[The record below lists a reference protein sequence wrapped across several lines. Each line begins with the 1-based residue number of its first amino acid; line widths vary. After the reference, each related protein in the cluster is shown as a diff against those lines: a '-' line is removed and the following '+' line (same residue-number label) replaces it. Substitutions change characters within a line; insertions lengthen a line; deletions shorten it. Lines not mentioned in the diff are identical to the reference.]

1 MNRPLRIG
9 LIAEGQT
16 ELGPSV
22 PYVKPED
29 GGKLIPKEN
38 EGALHT
44 LIRRELIDAG
54 LPDCD
59 FVQRHPSTKEIR
71 KGKVTTGFGFLDPK
85 YLSQIAITWKPEE
98 VDLIIILADADDK
111 ISERQKS
118 LISALKAIQENHL
131 DASEKII
138 KDQSIGG
145 LAIKNF
151 EAWLLADFQ
160 TVSTILS
167 IKIPKLSNLEESDQ
181 TKKILENAIAESN
194 YLSEENNRN
203 LRIHKI
209 KWNLA
214 FQIDLVILKKNCSQG
229 YGLFSQDLLKLT
241 QIFIQKLF

>member
-16 ELGPSV
+16 ELGSSV
-22 PYVKPED
+22 PYVKPEE
-29 GGKLIPKEN
+29 GGKLIPREN

-44 LIRRELIDAG
+44 LIRRELIDSG

-85 YLSQIAITWKPEE
+85 YLSQIVITWKPEE

-111 ISERQKS
+111 IFERQKS
-118 LISALKAIQENHL
+118 LKDALKAIQENHL
-131 DASEKII
+131 DASENVIM
-138 KDQSIGG
+138 DQSIGG
-145 LAIKNF
+145 LAIKDF

-167 IKIPKLSNLEESDQ
+167 IKIPELSNLEESDQ
-181 TKKILENAIAESN
+181 TKDILEKAIAESN
-194 YLSEENNRN
+194 YLCEENNRN

-214 FQIDLVILKKNCSQG
+214 FKIDLVILKKNCPQG
-229 YGLFSQDLLKLT
+229 YGLFSQKLLKLT
-241 QIFIQKLF
+241 QVFIKKLL

>member
-1 MNRPLRIG
+1 MNRPIKIG
-9 LIAEGQT
+9 LISEGQT

-22 PYVKPED
+22 TYVKPED

-44 LIRRELIDAG
+44 LIRRELKDAG

-98 VDLIIILADADDK
+98 VDLIIILADSDDK

-118 LISALKAIQENHL
+118 LKDALKAIQDNHL

-145 LAIKNF
+145 LAIRDF

-167 IKIPKLSNLEESDQ
+167 IKIPELSNLEESDQ
-181 TKKILENAIAESN
+181 TKNILENAIAESE
-194 YLSEENNRN
+194 YLVESNNRK
-203 LRIHKI
+203 LEIRWH
-209 KWNLA
+209 LA
-214 FQIDLVILKKNCSQG
+214 DRIDLAILRKSCPQG
-229 YGLFSQDLLKLT
+229 YGLFSQSLKESTQSFMGKLL
-241 QIFIQKLF
+241 